1 MVRRV
6 LALGLLLA
14 LGCLGVS
21 CGGSSTATPASP
33 TGVSGAGTLYF
44 VLGDTPACDVLAL
57 RLDVSQLT
65 LNVAN
70 STNTVGVLGSTSTL
84 INFDLAALRNSE
96 TILAV
101 RPTQAGTFNKFS
113 VGLTALTMYVY
124 NPANDP
130 PIGILTESL
139 TTGSPPVKYN
149 VSPPLKIDNLGVSVL
164 SLDFDLQHVVQ
175 LDSQGNIT
183 GFVDPVATASAPT
196 SSTVNGFGTM
206 DGIEGFVTTVNTTG
220 FVSGSTTFTGGVS
233 LQLLA
238 NPISSVAGPGVT
250 VDLTKATALCAEPVP
265 PASPQSNQACS
276 AIPLDTI
283 LTDSYAT
290 ADAYID
296 KNGNLTATTLTIGPQ
311 EFPANNLVAFIGP
324 VLSVTRGSDGNVT
337 GFTMFL
343 RDAQPPA
350 SGVNLDTAVTVSL
363 APGTIYNTYPP
374 APQPG
379 ATIPAT
385 NFAALPF
392 GASAIAPGE
401 QVVVHGVYTIPT
413 PATPPAVTPLVST
426 AANEV
431 DLKTQTQEGN
441 FGTLLAV
448 QPDDVTGAFTLSP
461 CATLFQQGDAPALP
475 IYVFT
480 SPATSFVHLPGLTS
494 LRSQP
499 PVMVKGLLF
508 YETESVTINGVTVPA
523 GKLVMLAK
531 AVVQSS

>member
-1 MVRRV
+1 MARRF
-6 LALGLLLA
+6 LAIGLLLA
-14 LGCLGVS
+14 LGCAGVS
-21 CGGSSTATPASP
+21 CGGSSSSTPVSP

-57 RLDVSQLT
+57 RLDVNQLT
-65 LNVAN
+65 LIVAN
-70 STNTVGVLGSTSTL
+70 SPNTVTVMNSTNTL
-84 INFDLAALRNSE
+84 INFDLAALRNAE
-96 TILAV
+96 TVLAV
-101 RPTQAGTFNKFS
+101 RPAQAGTYNKFS
-113 VGLTALTMYVY
+113 LGLTALTMYVY
-124 NPANDP
+124 NPANNP
-130 PIGILTESL
+130 PYSILTENL
-139 TTGSPPVKYN
+139 TTGTRPVKYDI
-149 VSPPLKIDNLGVSVL
+149 SPPLTIGNLGVSVL

-175 LDSQGNIT
+175 LDSQGNVT
-183 GFVDPVATASAPT
+183 GFVDPVATATAPV
-196 SSTVNGFGTM
+196 SSSVNGFGTM
-206 DGIEGFVTTVNTTG
+206 DGTEGFITTVNNTG
-220 FVSGSTTFTGGVS
+220 FVSGSTTFTGGLG

-238 NPISSVAGPGVT
+238 NPISTVAGPGVT
-250 VDLTKATALCAEPVP
+250 VDLTKGTVMCAEPVP

-276 AIPLDTI
+276 AIPMNTI
-283 LTDSYAT
+283 LTDSYAA
-290 ADAYID
+290 ADTYLD
-296 KNGNLTATTLTIGPQ
+296 KNGNLTASTVTIGPQ
-311 EFPANNLVAFIGP
+311 EDPANHLVAFIGP
-324 VLSVTRGSDGNVT
+324 VLSVTRDSGGNVT

-350 SGVNLDTAVTVSL
+350 TGINLDNAVTVSL
-363 APGTIYNTYPP
+363 ASGTIYNTYPP
-374 APQPG
+374 APAPG
-379 ATIPAT
+379 TTIPST

-392 GASAIAPGE
+392 GPSAIAPGE

-461 CATLFQQGDAPALP
+461 CATLFQQGDAAALP

-480 SPATSFVHLPGLTS
+480 SAATSFVHLPGLTS

-499 PVMVKGLLF
+499 PITVKGLLF
-508 YETESVTINGVTVPA
+508 YETQSVTINGVTVPA

-531 AVVQSS
+531 QVVQTS